1 MKINDFFFKFNLLN
15 FGRGLLPAALDKETQ
30 DRDFNSGFANGPNL
44 PFQNSQ
50 LPGSQRAIVFAL
62 LLGQDCLEDQMR

>member
-1 MKINDFFFKFNLLN
+1 MIFFSNSIYLTLEED
-15 FGRGLLPAALDKETQ
+15 LPATLDKETQ

-44 PFQNSQ
+44 PFQSSQ
-50 LPGSQRAIVFAL
+50 LPGSQRAIVFAF